1 MVRGKICTARS
12 LMKIFRPTAVFL
24 GPSLCQDEAR
34 QILEADY
41 YPPAKKGDIYRI
53 IASGVKTI
61 ILIDGVLQS
70 ARPVWHR
77 EILEARALGIAVWG
91 ASGIGAL
98 RAAELQAFGMM
109 GFGTIFEWY
118 RDEIIDGDDEVAL
131 QYAAESDN
139 FSPLSEPLVNI
150 RYTLLNAVKDN
161 CLTAEQAEDS
171 IAYVKG
177 LYYADRS
184 FGQLLKSPVAESW
197 SQSDRAKL
205 ENYLLTKQ
213 VNLKKIDAI
222 KILTLK
228 AHDREPLPSQFQ
240 YSFLPPTPEIQTKK
254 LAMSGFIGS
263 QDIVSG
269 AQLWQAAIEDASLIA
284 AMQVALSKHCFIREW
299 AKKNGVSVPEESLDD
314 LIRDWQREYNIV
326 DSQEWLQSNGLTRC
340 SYKTLLGDR
349 LLINWV
355 TKQTPE
361 YFGIDWNWQTAI
373 QQELQVTGKTE
384 NLAVDN
390 ESANSVELQALRDT
404 LSQRCFILEWA
415 KHNGIY
421 PQNIDKTR
429 AIAQRELAE
438 WIVKQGPNYFGI
450 PWSFPVALC
459 GELQI
464 TGKAA
469 QILN

>member
-1 MVRGKICTARS
+1 
-12 LMKIFRPTAVFL
+12 MKIFRPTAVFL
-24 GPSLCQDEAR
+24 GSSLCQDEAR

-61 ILIDGVLQS
+61 ILIDGVLPGT
-70 ARPVWHR
+70 RPVWHR
-77 EILEARALGIAVWG
+77 EILEARAQGIAVWG

-98 RAAELQAFGMM
+98 RATELQAFGMM

-118 RDEIIDGDDEVAL
+118 RDGIIDGDDEVAL

-139 FSPLSEPLVNI
+139 FVPLSEPLVNI

-161 CLTAEQAEDS
+161 CLTAKKAEDS
-171 IAYVKG
+171 IAYIKG

-184 FGQLLKSPVAESW
+184 FEQLLKSPVVQCFSH
-197 SQSDRAKL
+197 SDRSQL

-228 AHDREPLPSQFQ
+228 ASHQEPLPSQLQ

-254 LAMSGFIGS
+254 LAMTGFIGS
-263 QDIVSG
+263 QDIFTG
-269 AQLWQAAIEDASLIA
+269 AQVWQAASENASSIA
-284 AMQVALSKHCFIREW
+284 AMQITLSKHCFIREW
-299 AKKNGVSVPEESLDD
+299 ATHNDVFVPEESLDD
-314 LIRDWQREYNIV
+314 LISDWQREYNIV

-340 SYKTLLGDR
+340 SYQSLLGDR

-361 YFGIDWNWQTAI
+361 YFGIDWNGQTAI
-373 QQELQVTGKTE
+373 QQELLVTGKTE

-390 ESANSVELQALRDT
+390 ETPNSVEFPGLRDT

-415 KHNGIY
+415 KYNGIY
-421 PQNIDKTR
+421 PQNIDKTS
-429 AIAQRELAE
+429 AIAQRDLAE

-450 PWSFPVALC
+450 LWSFPVALC
-459 GELQI
+459 GELQV
-464 TGKAA
+464 TGKVA
-469 QILN
+469 QIIKIRQTKNNAVSF